1 MDRFIVVTL
10 TVHRE
15 GPYYVAKCVE
25 LGTSSFGDTE
35 EEALQNLQDATMLYL
50 DTLEELGECDETL
63 RRLGV
68 PIHSGWTARH
78 TIRLP
83 RRSFRSRHPHDQGSP
98 LFERRD
104 RGRAETGGVLAP
116 QEEPR

>member
-68 PIHSGWTARH
+68 PIHSGGVVTRRMDCPPHH
-78 TIRLP
+78 TVATQVI
-83 RRSFRSRHPHDQGSP
+83 P
-98 LFERRD
+98 L
-104 RGRAETGGVLAP
+104 AASA
-116 QEEPR
+116 